1 MPVST
6 SVFLYDPQCPRCRAF
21 ARFVSA
27 WTQGRVDCRALD
39 SEGAADLHPDL
50 SYPKMLKS
58 AHLVLPNGYLAA
70 GAEAGAL
77 ALGQRR
83 GWGWFFQGY
92 YLPVIRQLAQGAYW
106 LIRATRRNCATCG
119 D

>member
-1 MPVST
+1 MSVETP
-6 SVFLYDPQCPRCRAF
+6 VFLYDPVCPRCTGF
-21 ARFVSA
+21 ARFLVR
-27 WTQGRVDCRALD
+27 WTQGRVAIKPLD

-50 SYPKMLKS
+50 SFSKMLES

-83 GWGWFFQGY
+83 GWGWLFQFY
-92 YLPVIRQLAQGAYW
+92 YFPVIKQLAQGLYW
-106 LIRATRRNCATCG
+106 LIRATRRTCSTCS
-119 D
+119 

>member
-1 MPVST
+1 MDAP
-6 SVFLYDPQCPRCRAF
+6 VFLYDPVCPRCTGF
-21 ARFVSA
+21 ARFLRW
-27 WTQGRVDCRALD
+27 WTQGRVVTKPLD

-50 SYPKMLKS
+50 SFPVMLEK

-83 GWGWFFQGY
+83 GWGWLFQLY
-92 YLPVIRQLAQGAYW
+92 YFPIIKQLAQALYW
-106 LIRATRRNCATCG
+106 VIRVTRRTCSTCG